1 MEALAPVLVDELRL
15 LVDELPPSTSVV
27 VTDPEKVRT
36 RAHDLVRTSQEF
48 LEASWATAA
57 VGGQAPIDLGA
68 AAYRT
73 LVDVREHA
81 GAIGLPWWTV
91 SPFTA
96 DEDLEDDAVVLAA
109 QPPPAYRGEVERA
122 IADLQGVDR
131 GRLARRRHDRGPR
144 PRRSACTSCSRTPR
158 SRPGSTRAAPT
169 PASST

>member
-1 MEALAPVLVDELRL
+1 
-15 LVDELPPSTSVV
+15 

-81 GAIGLPWWTV
+81 GSLGLPWWTV

-122 IADLQGVDR
+122 IADLRDWAADGWRVVVTTEGHGPGQ
-131 GRLARRRHDRGPR
+131 RLHELLKDAEVPARLDDETGSPGSSSSPPAASR
-144 PRRSACTSCSRTPR
+144 PASAATCSRPCC
-158 SRPGSTRAAPT
+158 
-169 PASST
+169 

>member
-1 MEALAPVLVDELRL
+1 
-15 LVDELPPSTSVV
+15 

-81 GAIGLPWWTV
+81 GSLGLPWWTV

-122 IADLQGVDR
+122 IADLR
-131 GRLARRRHDRGPR
+131 AGRPTGGASSSR
-144 PRRSACTSCSRTPR
+144 PRDTGRASACTSCSRTPR
-158 SRPGSTRAAPT
+158 CPPAWTTRPASPGSSSSPPAASRPASAA
-169 PASST
+169 SC